1 MPVSSSVRWTPNALL
16 TAALLLLP
24 TAAAA
29 QEYPIDELGD
39 VEAVPDPSAEPL
51 VEYGGAMASNGQT
64 IAVGSPGTDGQRGR
78 VDVMD
83 RSGLAFQLVSSLAPA
98 TLPTRAGFG
107 TALAMDGDTL
117 AVGAPNPHYPS
128 SSPGAVWVYVRS
140 GGTLVLEQV
149 LTPSTGLLGDQ
160 FGRSVALVGDR
171 LVVGAPYDDD
181 QGAQSGTAFVF
192 ERAAGVWT
200 ESAVLLADD
209 GAPGDQFGRAVAV
222 QGDTIVVGA
231 WLSDAAEQ
239 DAGAAYVFVVADH
252 VNWAQQTQL
261 LDETEPLPSEH
272 MGESVAI
279 DGEHALVGAPR
290 DDTLADD
297 TGVVHHFTRDGDT
310 WAQTAIIQEQGL
322 TPGGRFG
329 CALSSAGTLLLV
341 GAPASGFNNK
351 GRAVLLERDG
361 DGNYSQVQALE
372 TFSVPDGSFFGTSVA
387 AGTSHLL
394 FGSPTADGAAAG
406 GGALLNVPVTLSGN
420 WIDVGKA
427 LAGTNGEATLSATG
441 TIIMDEPYEFSLS
454 NGLPSTPVFLILGL
468 SELCVPL
475 KGGFLVPAPDFTII
489 GLATDAGGDMVL
501 AGDWPTGFP
510 GPWEAYFQVWW
521 VDGGGAQGFA
531 ASNGLQAQVP
541 PG

>member
-1 MPVSSSVRWTPNALL
+1 MSSSARWTLNALV
-16 TAALLLLP
+16 TAALLLLLLP
-24 TAAAA
+24 AAVSA
-29 QEYPIDELGD
+29 QEYPIEALGE
-39 VEAVPDPSAEPL
+39 VEAVPDPSAAPL

-64 IAVGSPGTDGQRGR
+64 IVIGSPGTDGQRGR
-78 VDVMD
+78 VDVLD
-83 RSGLAFQLVSSLAPA
+83 RSGLSFQLVKSLAPA
-98 TLPTRAGFG
+98 SLPNRAGFG
-107 TALAMDGDTL
+107 TAVAMDGDTL

-128 SSPGAVWVYVRS
+128 SSPGAVWVYVRT

-149 LTPSTGLLGDQ
+149 LRPSTGLLGDQ
-160 FGRSVALVGDR
+160 FGRSVALEGDR
-171 LVVGAPYDDD
+171 LVVGTPYDDD

-200 ESAVLLADD
+200 ETAMLLPDD
-209 GAPGDQFGRAVAV
+209 GAAGDQFGRAVAL
-222 QGDTIVVGA
+222 QGDTLVVGA

-239 DAGAAYVFVVADH
+239 DAGAAYVFVTADD
-252 VNWAQQTQL
+252 VIWTQQTQL
-261 LDETEPLPSEH
+261 LDETEPLVAEH
-272 MGESVAI
+272 MGESVAL

-297 TGVVHHFTRDGDT
+297 TGVVHHFTRDGET
-310 WAQTAIIQEQGL
+310 WTSTAIIQEQGL

-361 DGNYSQVQALE
+361 AGSYSQVQALE

-406 GGALLNVPVTLSGN
+406 GGALLNVPVVLSGN

-427 LAGTNGEATLSATG
+427 LAGTQGEASLSATG

-468 SELCVPL
+468 SELCAPL
-475 KGGFLVPAPDFTII
+475 KGGFLVPAPDFTIV
-489 GLATDAGGDMVL
+489 GLSTDAGGSMVL
-501 AGDWPTGFP
+501 AGDWPSGFP

-521 VDGGGAQGFA
+521 VDAGGAQGFA
-531 ASNGLQAQVP
+531 ASNGLEAQIP